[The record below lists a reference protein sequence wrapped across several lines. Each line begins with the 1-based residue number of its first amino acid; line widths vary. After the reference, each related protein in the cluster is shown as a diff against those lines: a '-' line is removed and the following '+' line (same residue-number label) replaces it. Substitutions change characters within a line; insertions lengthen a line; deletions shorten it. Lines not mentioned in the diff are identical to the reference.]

1 MRHTA
6 DIVIVGGGITGL
18 SAALA
23 LGGSGLNVVVLEAR
37 SLPDAVARGTTT
49 VDDFDSRVSALT
61 PKSIDF
67 LTRLNAWE
75 WIEAMRH
82 CPYSHMTVW
91 DAEGT
96 GEIEFDAGEVSAR
109 SLGSIVENRVI
120 VTALASALEEAPSVC
135 VMENTKLA
143 ALREASEGDPKR
155 LCLSLEDGESKG
167 AQESTDEQRGNDYRS
182 GDRQRKGRELSCDLL
197 IVADGA
203 LSPTRKLLGFET
215 RQWSYEHRAIVTT
228 AEFENPHRF
237 TAWQRFLQTGPLAL
251 LPLADSQAR
260 ICSIVWSCKEAPASR
275 LLKMNE
281 ADFCAELT
289 HASEG
294 VLGSVRHCSPR
305 LSFPLYQRHAI
316 DYVKTG
322 VALVGDAAHSI
333 HPLAGQGVNL
343 GLADVEALAEELV
356 RAKERTLDFG
366 SEVLLKRYQRR
377 RKGDN
382 LLMMA
387 AMDGFKRLFEQEA
400 PALRWMRNAGMQG
413 VAAMPAVKRRII
425 RHAMGVGV

>member
-1 MRHTA
+1 MRRTA

-18 SAALA
+18 TAALA
-23 LGGSGLNVVVLEAR
+23 LGRYGIDVVVLEAR
-37 SLPDAVARGTTT
+37 SLPDTPGDAALT

-67 LTRLNAWE
+67 LDRLNAWE
-75 WIEAMRH
+75 RIEDLRH

-96 GEIEFDAGEVSAR
+96 GEIEFDAREVSAS

-120 VTALASALEEAPSVC
+120 VTALARVLEDARSITA
-135 VMENTKLA
+135 MENTKLA
-143 ALREASEGDPKR
+143 AAKETSEDEPKR
-155 LCLSLEDGESKG
+155 FCLALEDGQGGTKS
-167 AQESTDEQRGNDYRS
+167 
-182 GDRQRKGRELSCDLL
+182 DRKDSALYCDLL

-203 LSPTRKLLGFET
+203 LSPTRKLLAFET
-215 RQWSYEHRAIVTT
+215 REWSYEHHAIVTT
-228 AEFENPHRF
+228 AEFEHPHRF

-251 LPLADSQAR
+251 LPLADTRAHL
-260 ICSIVWSCKEAPASR
+260 CSIVWSCKEAAANR
-275 LLKMNE
+275 LLKM
-281 ADFCAELT
+281 DDSHFSAELT
-289 HASEG
+289 LASER
-294 VLGSVRHCSPR
+294 VLGSVKHCSPR

-316 DYVKTG
+316 DYVKPG

-343 GLADVEALAEELV
+343 GLADVEALAEELGV
-356 RAKERTLDFG
+356 AKERNLDFG
-366 SEVLLKRYQRR
+366 SEALLKRYQRK

-400 PALRWMRNAGMQG
+400 PALRWMRNAGMQS
-413 VAAMPAVKRRII
+413 VAAVPAVKRRII
-425 RHAMGVGV
+425 RQAMGVGL